1 MIDGINLPLILIA
14 AFLAS
19 TSPGPATL
27 TIAGTSMASGRK
39 AGLAVASGVTTGSF
53 IWSVSA
59 AFGLGA
65 VMLAHS
71 WLFEIVRYFGAGYLL
86 WLAIKAA
93 RSAWMGTRLKT
104 PDLPVTTPARAYAKG
119 LALHL
124 TNPKAILFFGA
135 LYSIGIPPDTGWQGL
150 LIVIMSVGIQSLIM
164 FHLYA
169 IIFSSAPMTAAYARM
184 KRGFETVFALA
195 FGAGAVSILTA
206 RLG

>member
-1 MIDGINLPLILIA
+1 M
-14 AFLAS
+14 
-19 TSPGPATL
+19 
-27 TIAGTSMASGRK
+27 
-39 AGLAVASGVTTGSF
+39 
-53 IWSVSA
+53 
-59 AFGLGA
+59 GA
-65 VMLAHS
+65 
-71 WLFEIVRYFGAGYLL
+71 
-86 WLAIKAA
+86 
-93 RSAWMGTRLKT
+93 RLKT
-104 PDLPVTTPARAYAKG
+104 LDLPVTTPARAYGKG

-184 KRGFETVFALA
+184 KRGFEAVFAVA
-195 FGAGAVSILTA
+195 FGAGAFSILTA

>member
-71 WLFEIVRYFGAGYLL
+71 WLFEIVRYFGAAYLL

-104 PDLPVTTPARAYAKG
+104 LELPVTTPARAYAKG

-169 IIFSSAPMTAAYARM
+169 VIFSSAPMTAAYARM
-184 KRGFETVFALA
+184 KRGFEAVFAVA
-195 FGAGAVSILTA
+195 FGAGAISILTA

>member
-19 TSPGPATL
+19 ASPGPATL
-27 TIAGTSMASGRK
+27 TIAGTSMSSGRK

-53 IWSVSA
+53 VWSVSA

-65 VMLAHS
+65 VMLAHA

-86 WLAIKAA
+86 WLAVKAG
-93 RSAWMGTRLKT
+93 RSAWMSARLKT
-104 PDLPVTTPARAYAKG
+104 PDLPISTPARAYAKG

-135 LYSIGIPPDTGWQGL
+135 LYSIGIPPDTSWQGL
-150 LIVIMSVGIQSLIM
+150 LIVIFSVGFQSIVM

-169 IIFSSAPMTAAYARM
+169 IIFSSAPMTAAYARL
-184 KRGFETVFALA
+184 KRGFEAVFAIA
-195 FGAGAVSILTA
+195 FGAGAFSILTA

>member
-39 AGLAVASGVTTGSF
+39 AGLAVASGVTSGSF

-184 KRGFETVFALA
+184 KRGFETVFAMA

>member
-1 MIDGINLPLILIA
+1 
-14 AFLAS
+14 
-19 TSPGPATL
+19 
-27 TIAGTSMASGRK
+27 
-39 AGLAVASGVTTGSF
+39 
-53 IWSVSA
+53 
-59 AFGLGA
+59 
-65 VMLAHS
+65 MLAHS
-71 WLFEIVRYFGAGYLL
+71 WLFEIVRYFGAAYLL

-135 LYSIGIPPDTGWQGL
+135 LYSIGIPADTGWQGL

-169 IIFSSAPMTAAYARM
+169 VIFSSAPMTAAYARM
-184 KRGFETVFALA
+184 KRGFEAVFALA
-195 FGAGAVSILTA
+195 FGAGAISILTA